1 MWRLILFVFLT
12 PASLLAA
19 TFGAAAQQP
28 TVTAVSP
35 NSGTPTTFSP
45 GGGLSRNEVSITGTN
60 FVGNTISVRFG
71 SILSGSLQIVNA
83 TTIIAGIPD
92 GGTGTVDV
100 TVTTPNGTSATS
112 AADRFTFIAPV
123 PAITNVLQ
131 PSSGAVTGGTS
142 VAIIGINFTGVTA
155 VKFGTTAAASF
166 TVNSATSITAVS
178 PAGTGTVDVT
188 VTAPGGTS
196 ATSTN
201 DQFTYGTP
209 VPTVTSVSPNSG
221 TPTTFSG
228 GSLTRNTVT
237 ITGTNFVGNAISVR
251 FGSTPSGFVQINS
264 ATSITAGIPDGGT
277 GTVDVTVTTPNGTSA
292 TSAADRFTFIAPVP
306 AITKLLQ
313 PTSGAVAGGT
323 SVAITGVNFT
333 GVTAVKFGTT
343 AAASF
348 TVNSATSITAVSP
361 AGTGTVDVTV
371 TAPGGTSVTS
381 TNDQFTYGTPVP
393 TVTSVSPNSGT
404 PTTFSGGSL
413 TRNEVTITGTNF
425 VGSIG
430 TVGNAISVKF
440 GSTPSGSLQIVN
452 ATTIIAGIPDGTGTV
467 DVTVITANGT
477 SATSAA
483 DLFTYTV
490 PVPAITKV
498 LQPSSGDTAG
508 GTSVAITGINFTG
521 VTAVKFGTTAAASF
535 TVNSATSITAI
546 SPAGTDTVD
555 VTVTAPG
562 GTSVISSLDQFTYSI
577 PTTTAVASA
586 PNPSAAGQSVSLTA
600 TVSTSSGS
608 PTGNVTFKEGATV
621 LGTATLAG
629 GTAALSTAALAAGVH
644 NITATFAGD
653 SKFAAST
660 SPTIAQTVSQAAT
673 STTIT
678 SSLNPSEV
686 GKSVTFTATVS
697 SGSGTPTGT
706 VAFKDGPD
714 LLGTATLSSGI
725 ATFTTSSLTLGSHTI
740 TANYA
745 GIATFAASV
754 SATLIQAVNTPAD
767 SLKLRAMQVLV
778 TPVVGQMSGQAV
790 SGAVDSAIGEAFS
803 DNGPLVMP
811 SGSGVRFNFSGDPD
825 PQLADGAPRIND
837 PFSSATG
844 SFGSGRGFGSQPLSR
859 TDGVSRADDALGALA
874 YARTTKAPPLR
885 AVESKDWFGWA
896 EVRGATLDHW
906 GSSAAAP
913 AATMLYGN
921 QVNLLAGLTR
931 KFTPNFLIGV
941 LGGYE
946 TFDYRS
952 DVLLGRLKGDGW
964 TVGSYVGWKITPGIR
979 FDAAVAYSGIGYDGT
994 AGAAAGSFAGNRW
1007 LVTGGVTGNYQTY
1020 GVRIE
1025 PSARVYALWEHESAY
1040 TDTLGTLQTARDFA
1054 TGRASGGV
1062 KLSYPLA
1069 WTATT
1074 ALAPYFGIYGDYY
1087 FNSDSAGAPAVAAVP
1102 FIVLDGW
1109 SARAVGGLAATF
1121 GNGAQIAVGGERS
1134 GIGGNFA
1141 LWTYR
1146 ARASLPFGAQ

>member
-1 MWRLILFVFLT
+1 MWRLIFSVFLVS
-12 PASLLAA
+12 ASLLAA

-60 FVGNTISVRFG
+60 FVGNAISVRFG
-71 SILSGSLQIVNA
+71 SILSGSLQILNA

-100 TVTTPNGTSATS
+100 TVTTANGTSATS

-123 PAITNVLQ
+123 PAITQ
-131 PSSGAVTGGTS
+131 
-142 VAIIGINFTGVTA
+142 
-155 VKFGTTAAASF
+155 
-166 TVNSATSITAVS
+166 
-178 PAGTGTVDVT
+178 
-188 VTAPGGTS
+188 
-196 ATSTN
+196 
-201 DQFTYGTP
+201 
-209 VPTVTSVSPNSG
+209 
-221 TPTTFSG
+221 
-228 GSLTRNTVT
+228 
-237 ITGTNFVGNAISVR
+237 
-251 FGSTPSGFVQINS
+251 
-264 ATSITAGIPDGGT
+264 
-277 GTVDVTVTTPNGTSA
+277 
-292 TSAADRFTFIAPVP
+292 
-306 AITKLLQ
+306 LLQ
-313 PTSGAVAGGT
+313 PNSGAVAGGT
-323 SVAITGVNFT
+323 SVAITGINFT

-381 TNDQFTYGTPVP
+381 TNDQFTYGTPLP
-393 TVTSVSPNSGT
+393 TVTSVTPNSGT
-404 PTTFSGGSL
+404 PTTFSPGGGLS
-413 TRNEVTITGTNF
+413 RNEVSITGTNF
-425 VGSIG
+425 VG
-430 TVGNAISVKF
+430 NAISVRF
-440 GSTPSGSLQIVN
+440 GSIPSGSLQILN
-452 ATTIIAGIPDGTGTV
+452 ATTIIAGIPDGGTGTV
-467 DVTVITANGT
+467 DVTVTTANGT

-483 DLFTYTV
+483 DRFTFIA
-490 PVPAITKV
+490 PVPAITKL
-498 LQPSSGDTAG
+498 LQPNSGAVAG

-562 GTSVISSLDQFTYSI
+562 GTSVISSLDQFSYSI
-577 PTTTAVASA
+577 PTTTAVVST

-714 LLGTATLSSGI
+714 LLGAATLSNGI
-725 ATFTTSSLTLGSHTI
+725 ATFTTSSLTLGSHAI

-754 SATLIQAVNTPAD
+754 SATLIQAVHTPAD

-778 TPVVGQMSGQAV
+778 TPMVGQMSGQAV
-790 SGAVDSAIGEAFS
+790 SGAVDSAISEAFS
-803 DNGPLVMP
+803 DNGPLVTP

-825 PQLADGAPRIND
+825 PQLADGAPRIKD
-837 PFSSATG
+837 PFSTATG
-844 SFGSGRGFGSQPLSR
+844 SFGSARGFGSQPSSR
-859 TDGVSRADDALGALA
+859 TDSVSRVDDALGALA

-885 AVESKDWFGWA
+885 AEEPKDWFGWA
-896 EVRGATLDHW
+896 EVRGATLDRW

-931 KFTPNFLIGV
+931 KLTPNFLIGV

-1007 LVTGGVTGNYQTY
+1007 LVTSGVTGNYQTY

-1062 KLSYPLA
+1062 KLFYPVA

-1074 ALAPYFGIYGDYY
+1074 SLAPYFGIYGDYY
-1087 FNSDSAGAPAVAAVP
+1087 FNSDSAGAPAVAAIP

-1109 SARAVGGLAATF
+1109 SARAVGGLTATF